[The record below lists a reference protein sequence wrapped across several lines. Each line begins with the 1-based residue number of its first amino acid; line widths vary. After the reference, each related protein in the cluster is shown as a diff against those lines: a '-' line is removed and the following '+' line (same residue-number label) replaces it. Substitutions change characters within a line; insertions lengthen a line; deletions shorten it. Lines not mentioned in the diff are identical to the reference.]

1 MENVRMTKEVEEGT
15 AKEEAQ
21 EDILVTDT
29 VKQFVDVATETDP
42 IVKAPV
48 KTFVHMG
55 KQTAP
60 SDIFTEYPAM
70 ELSPERR
77 RRNVATNHSYSC
89 KPKPFVDPHNVVAN
103 EEHHFQPVENIS
115 ELSDDDSDE
124 EWNDDFD
131 DASSVAPVDS
141 SDEEWNPSDEDDS
154 DDENA
159 DVYHCQSSNWLAEN
173 ENPDNERNQL
183 FLTAA

>member
-1 MENVRMTKEVEEGT
+1 MTKDVEEGT
-15 AKEEAQ
+15 GKEEAQ

-42 IVKAPV
+42 IVEAPV

-60 SDIFTEYPAM
+60 SDIFTECPAM

-77 RRNVATNHSYSC
+77 RRNVATNHLYSW
-89 KPKPFVDPHNVVAN
+89 KPKPFVDTHNVVAN
-103 EEHHFQPVENIS
+103 EERHFQPVENIS

-124 EWNDDFD
+124 
-131 DASSVAPVDS
+131 
-141 SDEEWNPSDEDDS
+141 
-154 DDENA
+154 
-159 DVYHCQSSNWLAEN
+159 
-173 ENPDNERNQL
+173 
-183 FLTAA
+183 